1 MQFFIKIFYA
11 LFFIIIL
18 STSPLK
24 ASDFEI
30 AIASQLID
38 QGYERVEVKSESG
51 KIVFEAF
58 KKNKKRELYYSSLTG
73 RDGKNS
79 PIMIPQKK

>member
-11 LFFIIIL
+11 LFSIIIL

-30 AIASQLID
+30 SIASQLID

-51 KIVFEAF
+51 KIIFEAF
-58 KKNKKRELYYSSLTG
+58 KKK
-73 RDGKNS
+73 
-79 PIMIPQKK
+79 